1 MQNEL
6 ASGQSPV
13 FMSVRTESGKARVRA
28 AVAGFQSRP
37 GQVQPSIPDK
47 IAAVKARFD
56 TRSITGHGIDEMF
69 DALVQA
75 GQPVTA
81 PMLLLNSMGEKF
93 RSHLAGITGTAFD
106 GSKPIDLVAVA
117 QLQIHRARKQGGS
130 SAGWETFL
138 AFLAPPQQPQP
149 PAQAQAQPQTQPAAQ
164 PAAQAAPQAVSQT
177 ATLAETSNTLEH
189 IARLAQQAQSRPH

>member
-1 MQNEL
+1 
-6 ASGQSPV
+6 
-13 FMSVRTESGKARVRA
+13 MSVRTESGKARVRA

-47 IAAVKARFD
+47 IAAAKARFD
-56 TRSITGHGIDEMF
+56 ARSITPQDIDQMF

-93 RSHLAGITGTAFD
+93 RSHLAGITGTAYD
-106 GSKPIDLVAVA
+106 GSKPIDLLGVA

-138 AFLAPPQQPQP
+138 AFLAPPQQT
-149 PAQAQAQPQTQPAAQ
+149 QAKVQAQPQSQTHTQALAQ
-164 PAAQAAPQAVSQT
+164 SQSGSQSQT
-177 ATLAETSNTLEH
+177 ALDH
-189 IARLAQQAQSRPH
+189 MARLAQQAQARSH

>member
-6 ASGQSPV
+6 ASGQTPV
-13 FMSVRTESGKARVRA
+13 FSSVRTEAGKARVRA

-37 GQVQPSIPDK
+37 GQVQPSIPEK
-47 IAAVKARFD
+47 IASAKARFD
-56 TRSITGHGIDEMF
+56 ARSLTPHGIDEMF

-93 RSHLAGITGTAFD
+93 RSHLAGITGAAYD
-106 GSKPIDLVAVA
+106 GSKPIDLLAVA

-138 AFLAPPQQPQP
+138 AFLAPPQ
-149 PAQAQAQPQTQPAAQ
+149 AQAQSQTQAQPQAQANAQ
-164 PAAQAAPQAVSQT
+164 PQAQSAGQT
-177 ATLAETSNTLEH
+177 TLDH
-189 IARLAQQAQSRPH
+189 VARLAQQAQARPH